1 MNNKLRSI
9 DDLPSEAILRL
20 PEVMALVGLSRSSI
34 YDLIA
39 RRRFPSQLKL
49 TACAAGWRVG
59 AVRQWLEDPEGWTA
73 PEGTCNRTGRS
84 S

>member
-34 YDLIA
+34 YDLMA
-39 RRRFPSQLKL
+39 RRRFPSPLKL
-49 TACAAGWRVG
+49 TASAAGWRVG
-59 AVRQWLEDPEGWTA
+59 AVRQWLADPEGWTA
-73 PEGTCNRTGRS
+73 TNDNAR
-84 S
+84 